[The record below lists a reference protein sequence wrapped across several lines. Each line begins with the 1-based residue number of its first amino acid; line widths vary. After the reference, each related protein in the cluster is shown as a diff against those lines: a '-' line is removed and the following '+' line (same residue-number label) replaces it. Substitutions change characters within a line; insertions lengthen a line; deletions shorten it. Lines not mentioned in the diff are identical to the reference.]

1 MKRKVLLSLAIIA
14 AVSSITFA
22 VTRAFFRDTETST
35 GNIFTVGTLDL
46 AVDDSN
52 GTNFEPFVIE
62 GIGASGNI
70 EGGKTWTVKNVGS
83 LPGKLFFSVANISNL
98 ENGCNEP
105 EAEIDTT
112 CGTPGAGEGD
122 LGNIVA
128 ARISIDSVEKFS
140 ANLLESQAD
149 TFGTQW
155 NALAPVI
162 IEPGSQ
168 TEVTMDWQAP
178 RDSYGNEIQG
188 DSLTFDVAFDL
199 EQLTQ

>member
-35 GNIFTVGTLDL
+35 GNSFTVGTLDL
-46 AVDDSN
+46 AVDNSN
-52 GTNFEPFVIE
+52 GANFEPFIIE

-83 LPGKLFFSVANISNL
+83 LPGKLFFSVANINNL

-105 EAEIDTT
+105 EAEVDTT
-112 CGTPGAGEGD
+112 CGVPGDGEGD
-122 LGNIVA
+122 FGAIVSA
-128 ARISIDSVEKFS
+128 KISIDSVEKYS
-140 ANLLESQAD
+140 ANLLEDQSISFSD
-149 TFGTQW
+149 QW
-155 NALAPVI
+155 NALESLI

-168 TEVTMDWQAP
+168 VEVAMDWYAP
-178 RDSYGNEIQG
+178 KDSYGNEIQG